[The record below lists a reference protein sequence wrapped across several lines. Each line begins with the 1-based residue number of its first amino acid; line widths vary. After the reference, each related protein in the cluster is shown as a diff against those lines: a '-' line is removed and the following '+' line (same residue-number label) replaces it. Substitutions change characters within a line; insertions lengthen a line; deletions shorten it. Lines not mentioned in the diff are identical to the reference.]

1 LNAPAPKNSLTKFL
15 SGLRPDALWA
25 VFAVVF
31 MALVAITKTLV
42 TKGLFSD
49 VDFEYPVVYSG
60 ISCVATDLMILP
72 LFATGISKL
81 EPLKRMHWW
90 GFLLCCALTAV
101 DMGCMN
107 LALNELSVSVQQA
120 LKASTPV
127 LIILLE
133 YLLQGKRHSTYM
145 IGCMVPLTMGPLMCA
160 MGSKGGDVTLS
171 GIIFMLGAIVSGA
184 AKVVFLHKVIGQ
196 VKSTM
201 SMVSVLFWMDL
212 LMLLFVAP
220 WAVANGEISQVGS
233 WEHITS
239 WYMWAMVFGV
249 GVMGGVRAYSINLVL
264 KYTSALTK
272 VATDVFVQ
280 AATITLSIWIFSTST
295 SPLMIA
301 GVLITVGGYG
311 CYSAV
316 KYHEKQLAKGL
327 KKASISDKLGKEEV
341 EGLLGDDHSP
351 GSVGRSVAPAV

>member
-1 LNAPAPKNSLTKFL
+1 LDAPAQKSALSKFFASL
-15 SGLRPDALWA
+15 GPDAFWA

-49 VDFEYPVVYSG
+49 VNFEYPVVYSG
-60 ISCVATDLMILP
+60 ISCIATDLMIIP
-72 LFATGISKL
+72 LFATGVSKP
-81 EPLKRMHWW
+81 EPLQREHWW

-127 LIILLE
+127 LIIVLE
-133 YLLQGKRHSTYM
+133 YLLQGKRHSMYM
-145 IGCMVPLTMGPLMCA
+145 IGCMIPLTVGPLMCA
-160 MGSKGGDVTLS
+160 MGSNGGDVTLA

-184 AKVVFLHKVIGQ
+184 AKVVFLHKVIGK

-212 LMLLFVAP
+212 LMLLFVVP
-220 WAVANGEISQVGS
+220 WAFANGEMGQVGG
-233 WEHITS
+233 WEHLTS
-239 WYMWAMVFGV
+239 WYMWMMVFGV

-295 SPLMIA
+295 SPIMIA
-301 GVLITVGGYG
+301 GIFVTVGGYG

-316 KYHEKQLAKGL
+316 KYHQKQLAKAA
-327 KKASISDKLGKEEV
+327 KKAASSDKLRKDEV
-341 EGLLGDDHSP
+341 ESLLEGRVP
-351 GSVGRSVAPAV
+351 RSVAPAV